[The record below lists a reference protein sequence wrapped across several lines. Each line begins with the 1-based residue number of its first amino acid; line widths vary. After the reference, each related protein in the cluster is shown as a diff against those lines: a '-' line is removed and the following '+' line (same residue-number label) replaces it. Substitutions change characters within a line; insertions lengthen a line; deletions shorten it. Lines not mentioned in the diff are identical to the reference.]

1 MGLDYSTYT
10 EYNIH
15 VHDGSFDIT
24 VKIEADRH
32 GLLFMPKKIYYG
44 LHMIFSN
51 NRNN

>member
-15 VHDGSFDIT
+15 VDDGSFDIM

-32 GLLFMPKKIYYG
+32 GLLFMPKKNI
-44 LHMIFSN
+44 LWSTHDLFE
-51 NRNN
+51 